1 MAHQRTQ
8 SARHL
13 PRMPSSPLPVH
24 AEGKW
29 DPVCILVPLVPHRLA
44 LPVALLPLRLPPQP
58 PSPPQ
63 AAPAH
68 HLPRAPRPRHPS
80 PPTSSLSAQPS
91 LSPLPLRSQAHPPA
105 DDSSSPWRNLANYAA
120 KHRAAN
126 PTPPV
131 RPQIT
136 LDPDQELAALT
147 SFMAALPQNVVPG
160 SVDPAHPIDPSLVLD
175 FDTRSPRAAAEI
187 EEVVSDV
194 WTRNPVVVFSKLHS
208 PISREIKHLIYDMK
222 LKPAPTVFEIDQRSD
237 ADVVAP
243 MIYRL
248 TGQPALPIL
257 LVGGK
262 PVGTIDD
269 IRDLIANGELKRM
282 VIDAAR
288 AR

>member
-1 MAHQRTQ
+1 
-8 SARHL
+8 
-13 PRMPSSPLPVH
+13 MPSSPLPVH
-24 AEGKW
+24 SEGKW
-29 DPVCILVPLVPHRLA
+29 DPYASSTASSRTTTPSPSPSSPFTSLLNLLHPRKPRQRTTFLA
-44 LPVALLPLRLPPQP
+44 LLVLVF
-58 PSPPQ
+58 
-63 AAPAH
+63 
-68 HLPRAPRPRHPS
+68 
-80 PPTSSLSAQPS
+80 LSTYIFLVAQPS
-91 LSPLPLRSQAHPPA
+91 LSPLPLRSQPHPPA

-160 SVDPAHPIDPSLVLD
+160 SVDPARPIDPSLVLD
-175 FDTRSPRAAAEI
+175 FDTRSPRAEAEI

-282 VIDAAR
+282 VIDAGAR
-288 AR
+288 PTVTKKKNNKKGRR